1 MPQLR
6 QQRLSRVSGW
16 WRLSVKRLGS
26 DRLTGVSYYNGI
38 CNAVTEQTVWSV
50 SDGLAVSEIKD
61 IAADPTCSFWGGP
74 SAVGSDVTCKVL
86 VGDNGITFYKSRNNA
101 TEVNPTF
108 YTIRPSLLTLTSQQ
122 GFPVDEVTQVEQVEA
137 TSLGIDQWWF
147 ATDGGGILACDA
159 SSELNN
165 RTFSCATAH

>member
-1 MPQLR
+1 MLLR
-6 QQRLSRVSGW
+6 FHAPGYGGDICKRIRCLTTPPTAFISSFRLVEVIRQAFGL
-16 WRLSVKRLGS
+16 RPRLGS
-26 DRLTGVSYYNGI
+26 ATITGFAMLSLSRRR
-38 CNAVTEQTVWSV
+38 SV

-122 GFPVDEVTQVEQVEA
+122 GFP
-137 TSLGIDQWWF
+137 S
-147 ATDGGGILACDA
+147 
-159 SSELNN
+159 
-165 RTFSCATAH
+165 